1 MFTPSVFTWLA
12 HWVFQAARY
21 PLLCRISL
29 SPCMYSITHFGL
41 FPLLKSH
48 VGVNIPIPIAAPL
61 WVPFLPPSL
70 NSPSF
75 RAVPHLRPIT
85 HLCSISMLCPSLD
98 PSLFLLY
105 IHHPSW
111 LLHFHHPFGF
121 HPHLYSISNIHL
133 GSIPICDPSPSQ
145 GATFR
150 FLFAQCWV
158 RIPQV
163 SLTLHQ
169 TAVPVAGFESH
180 SYHLKFVELHFI

>member
-1 MFTPSVFTWLA
+1 MFAPSVFTWLA
-12 HWVFQAARY
+12 HWVFQAALY

-85 HLCSISMLCPSLD
+85 HLCTIAGPISIFALSPSPILA
-98 PSLFLLY
+98 
-105 IHHPSW
+105 
-111 LLHFHHPFGF
+111 HPFGF

-133 GSIPICDPSPSQ
+133 GSIPICAPSPPQ

-169 TAVPVAGFESH
+169 TAVPVTGFESH